1 MRIACAR
8 RAVLRG
14 LAGGIA
20 TGLGL
25 GAAWAQ
31 PPGRGGVGRGSGGS
45 GVKHG
50 RSRPRYLPL
59 IVIDPGHGGIDP
71 GAIGAGG
78 VYEKLITFSVADD
91 LARMLRAT
99 RRYRVALTRG
109 PDRYVLLRER
119 VAQAR
124 ALHAD
129 LFLSVHADAL
139 PNPAMRGLSVFTLSA
154 TASDR
159 VAAAL
164 ADSENRDLVAG
175 VRLWRQPREVGDIL
189 IDLLRRQ
196 TDNLSLELA
205 HELVTALGHRV
216 ELLENPQRSAGFVVL
231 TAPDIPSALVELG
244 CLSNP
249 VEERLLR
256 LPGYQRR
263 LARGLTQAIEA
274 YFRIHRVG

>member
-1 MRIACAR
+1 MRIAYAR
-8 RAVLRG
+8 RAVMRL

-20 TGLGL
+20 AGVGV
-25 GAAWAQ
+25 GALAQ
-31 PPGRGGVGRGSGGS
+31 PPGRGKPRL
-45 GVKHG
+45 
-50 RSRPRYLPL
+50 RYLPL
-59 IVIDPGHGGIDP
+59 IVVDPGHGGIDP
-71 GAIGAGG
+71 GAIGPGN
-78 VYEKLITFSVADD
+78 VYEKAITFAVASE

-109 PDRYVLLRER
+109 PDEYVLLRER

-139 PNPAMRGLSVFTLSA
+139 PNTAMRGLSVFTLSA

-164 ADSENRDLVAG
+164 ADSENRDVVAG

-196 TDNLSLELA
+196 TGNLSLEFA
-205 HELVTALGHRV
+205 HDLVSALGQEV
-216 ELLENPQRSAGFVVL
+216 KLLDNPQRSAGFVVL

-249 VEERLLR
+249 LEERLLQQ
-256 LPGYQRR
+256 PVYQRR
-263 LARGLTQAIEA
+263 LARGLTRAIET
-274 YFRIHRVG
+274 YFRTYRGS